1 MPELVST
8 KQNVLCCEQ
17 LSSNLRI
24 IRFNQK
30 EAADVLDFAK
40 LLTEEQKSS
49 FETLLRGVK
58 IGYDLATGGAAKT
71 A

>member
-1 MPELVST
+1 MAENRKALEMI
-8 KQNVLCCEQ
+8 LAAE
-17 LSSNLRI
+17 
-24 IRFNQK
+24 NQK

-49 FETLLRGVK
+49 FEKLLRGVK

>member
-1 MPELVST
+1 MAENKKAMEVILAA
-8 KQNVLCCEQ
+8 E
-17 LSSNLRI
+17 
-24 IRFNQK
+24 NQK

-58 IGYDLATGGAAKT
+58 IGYDLATSGAVAKT

>member
-1 MPELVST
+1 MAENRKAMEVILAA
-8 KQNVLCCEQ
+8 E
-17 LSSNLRI
+17 
-24 IRFNQK
+24 NQK

-40 LLTEEQKSS
+40 LLTEEQKNNL
-49 FETLLRGVK
+49 ETLLRGVK

>member
-1 MPELVST
+1 MAENRKALEMI
-8 KQNVLCCEQ
+8 LAAE
-17 LSSNLRI
+17 
-24 IRFNQK
+24 NQK

-40 LLTEEQKSS
+40 LLTEEQKNN

-58 IGYDLATGGAAKT
+58 IGYDLATGGAVAKT

>member
-1 MPELVST
+1 MAENRKAMEVILAA
-8 KQNVLCCEQ
+8 E
-17 LSSNLRI
+17 
-24 IRFNQK
+24 NQK

-40 LLTEEQKSS
+40 LLTEEQKNN

-58 IGYDLATGGAAKT
+58 IGYDLATGGAVKT

>member
-1 MPELVST
+1 MAESRKAMEVILAADN
-8 KQNVLCCEQ
+8 K
-17 LSSNLRI
+17 
-24 IRFNQK
+24 K

-40 LLTEEQKSS
+40 LLTEEQKSNL
-49 FETLLRGVK
+49 ETLLRGVK